1 MIIFKRLVL
10 IFLIFF
16 IFTNAQAESKK
27 FNMVFVP
34 ASEKGDEKD
43 YTNLISIVE
52 KLTGFEINIKDITIN
67 RFIVISKY
75 PEALNE
81 NLGIKKFAIWDL
93 EEKVSVK
100 ESTIRVILKRFQK
113 AFKFRERLTVPKL

>member
-1 MIIFKRLVL
+1 MEKVRSEFINLALHQFETFCKIKGIESTTENFAKYLV
-10 IFLIFF
+10 
-16 IFTNAQAESKK
+16 NR
-27 FNMVFVP
+27 
-34 ASEKGDEKD
+34 
-43 YTNLISIVE
+43 SI
-52 KLTGFEINIKDITIN
+52 IKDITIN

-113 AFKFRERLTVPKL
+113 AFKFRERLSIPKI